1 MEAHP
6 DKLQLKKQ
14 LRLRMHA
21 LREALPPDR
30 RREVSQKTC
39 EYAMEEMDRLRS
51 KFGQKNLT
59 LFLYMTFRSEAD
71 TSMLLMRALA
81 QGDTVLVPKVK
92 EDSELMELRKIK
104 QMTDVKPGRW
114 NIPEPA
120 DHTSVYPVERWPEID
135 LVIVPGLAYDLS
147 GGRIGYGG
155 GYYDRFAEKMYM
167 EVQKKQIEG
176 QNATLPVYAG
186 LVLPGQLLQPN
197 DIPMEPQDFRLN
209 LLFTEKGVLHTQI
222 KRNVMEHGCEVT
234 ERTE

>member
-81 QGDTVLVPKVK
+81 QGDTVLVPKVRGN
-92 EDSELMELRKIK
+92 SGLMELREIK
-104 QMTDVKPGRW
+104 QMIDVEPGRW

-120 DHTSVYPVERWPEID
+120 DHTLVYPVERWPEID

-155 GYYDRFAEKMYM
+155 GYYDRFAEKIHM
-167 EVQKKQIEG
+167 EAQKQLTVGEDVS
-176 QNATLPVYAG
+176 LPLYAG

-197 DIPMEPQDFRLN
+197 EIPMEPQDFRLN
-209 LLFTEKGVLHTQI
+209 LLFTENGVLHT
-222 KRNVMEHGCEVT
+222 
-234 ERTE
+234 